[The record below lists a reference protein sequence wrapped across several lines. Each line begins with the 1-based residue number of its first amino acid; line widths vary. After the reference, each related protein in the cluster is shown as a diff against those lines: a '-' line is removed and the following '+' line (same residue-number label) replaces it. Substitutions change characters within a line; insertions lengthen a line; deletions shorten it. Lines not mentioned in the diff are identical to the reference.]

1 MEAQSKYE
9 EEEKEKAVK
18 EKEKL
23 EALKRK
29 EKHEH
34 SAIASSEVKQRLQ
47 EFVLNKKQ
55 REAKQAAA
63 AAAAAITSNGQTGTN
78 LTNNYTAKSSLSSVN
93 MNW

>member
-63 AAAAAITSNGQTGTN
+63 ITSNGQTGTN

>member
-63 AAAAAITSNGQTGTN
+63 AAAITSNGQTGTN